1 MAGALVLAWAGQA
14 GITLGLNC
22 QTGGTCG
29 KRESISR
36 TRGHVGAWD
45 PALKNTLLPGDMPSP
60 RVLRVMLHPSAQ
72 SSFSAAEP
80 TFPQGP
86 RQPLIDT

>member
-14 GITLGLNC
+14 GITLDLNC

-45 PALKNTLLPGDMPSP
+45 PALKKYPPP
-60 RVLRVMLHPSAQ
+60 RRHAFTMRVEGHAAPL
-72 SSFSAAEP
+72 SSVQLFSCRTHFPTGSLAAP
-80 TFPQGP
+80 
-86 RQPLIDT
+86 D

>member
-29 KRESISR
+29 KRESIS
-36 TRGHVGAWD
+36 GHVGAWGS
-45 PALKNTLLPGDMPSP
+45 ALKNTLLPGDMPSP
-60 RVLRVMLHPSAQ
+60 QVLKVMLHPSAQ
-72 SSFSAAEP
+72 SSFPAANPLP
-80 TFPQGP
+80 TGSLAAP
-86 RQPLIDT
+86 D